1 MAFSILILVI
11 CGIIFTFLSF
21 GLMAL
26 SYSKT
31 GSAKYSPFS
40 CFPFELNQFKRDQK
54 RSWGLETAFLIG
66 VLCFVFAA
74 AFFIVKNHT
83 KSMAYL
89 IGILLIVDIVVFHV
103 LFFIKLSN
111 YKLHLIFAIIFY
123 LLTFLIYLVEIFIFT
138 NPYSAGFIVS
148 NKVLIWIFTIIGI
161 IFMLII
167 ALNPSYKNWSKMVKV
182 DAQTF
187 YRPKYNYLAGLEWG
201 SFLAYIIS
209 FIPLITAA
217 FG

>member
-1 MAFSILILVI
+1 MAVSILVLVI
-11 CGIIFTFLSF
+11 CGIIFTSLSF

-26 SYSKT
+26 AFSKT
-31 GSAKYSPFS
+31 GSAKYSPLS
-40 CFPFELNQFKRDQK
+40 YLPFELNQFKRDQK
-54 RSWGLETAFLIG
+54 KSWGLEVALLIG
-66 VLCFVFAA
+66 ILCFVFAA
-74 AFFIVKNHT
+74 AFFIVKNYT
-83 KSMAYL
+83 KPIAYF
-89 IGILLIVDIVVFHV
+89 IGILFVIDIFIFHI

-111 YKLHLIFAIIFY
+111 YKLHVFFFFFFY

-138 NPYSAGFIVS
+138 NNYSAGFIVS
-148 NKVLIWIFTIIGI
+148 NKVLIWVFTIIGI
-161 IFMLII
+161 IFLLII
-167 ALNPSYKNWSKMVKV
+167 GLNPTYKNWSKMVKV

-187 YRPKYNYLAGLEWG
+187 YRPKFNYLAGLEWG